1 MTSMIGKQAGCNC
14 RVARSKVNSES
25 IEQYLE
31 YFGCIIEMNGWND
44 EQAANGFRAAL
55 VPNTQLWKS
64 VLVIPM
70 ADRKS
75 FAKIAEALRVSTRQ
89 RRDLMV
95 LKFFNLTRKPGQ
107 SLEALALNIQKLV
120 EELYPDAPDKTK
132 RSLIR
137 DRFYEALGS
146 DLIAAIGS
154 STNFKTLEEL
164 KIQALLMEDAL
175 SEKAKASSSNNKN
188 QKNGKSKYCDHCCKA
203 GHDTEKCRLKSRK
216 KSFGLPDE
224 SPHRITSIFALQ

>member
-89 RRDLMV
+89 L
-95 LKFFNLTRKPGQ
+95 
-107 SLEALALNIQKLV
+107 

-137 DRFYEALGS
+137 DRFYEALGP

-175 SEKAKASSSNNKN
+175 SEKAKSSSSNNKN